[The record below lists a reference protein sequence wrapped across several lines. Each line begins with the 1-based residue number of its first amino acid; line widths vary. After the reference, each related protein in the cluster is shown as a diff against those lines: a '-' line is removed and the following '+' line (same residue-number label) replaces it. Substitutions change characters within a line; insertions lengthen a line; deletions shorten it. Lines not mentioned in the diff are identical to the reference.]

1 MNLLRRILLA
11 ALLAVAPAAACRPP
25 EQPRPA
31 GTAPRKPR
39 VTAFTAAPRDV
50 EYVVEATGTIEAIEE
65 ISIPARVAGIA
76 DRVSFKEGDAVTP
89 STVLAEIDLDRY
101 RLGEERARAEL
112 ERAQAQAEL
121 AETLLANREK
131 LYEEGRR
138 QGKEWVTEEQMVTWR
153 SDARKARAD
162 VQRARVELELARL
175 NHRDARVRP
184 PLAGLIHRKLISTG
198 DYVRP
203 ETVLATMLNVSTL
216 HVRFTVTELE
226 AARLAPGQEV
236 GFTVRTE
243 PGREFRARLFHVSQK
258 ADPVTRAV
266 ECRGEILPPAVGL
279 RPGAFARVRAV
290 TARQPSL
297 VVPERAI
304 LPTERGFLVYE
315 LVEGRAAARPVRLGL
330 RIEGSVE
337 ILEGL
342 RAGARI
348 AADGAASL
356 RDGAE
361 VDIVEGTP

>member
-1 MNLLRRILLA
+1 MKIPPHLALA
-11 ALLAVAPAAACRPP
+11 ALLAAAPAACRPA
-25 EQPRPA
+25 EQPRPSA
-31 GTAPRKPR
+31 AAARKPR
-39 VTAFTAAPRDV
+39 VTAFVVAPREV
-50 EYVVEATGTIEAIEE
+50 EYAIEATGTIEAVEE
-65 ISIPARVAGIA
+65 LSIPARVAGIV
-76 DRVSFKEGDAVTP
+76 DRVAFKEGDAVTP
-89 STVLAEIDLDRY
+89 SSVLAEIEIDRY

-112 ERAQAQAEL
+112 ERAKAQAEL

-138 QGKEWVTEEQMVTWR
+138 QGKEWVTEEQRVTWR

-162 VQRARVELELARL
+162 VERARVELELARL

-184 PLAGLIHRKLISTG
+184 PLAGVIHRKLVATG

-203 ETVLATMLNVSTL
+203 ETVVATMLNMSAL
-216 HVRFTVTELE
+216 HLRFTVTELE

-236 GFTVRTE
+236 GFSVRTE

-266 ECRGEILPPAVGL
+266 ECRGEIAPDGAGL

-290 TARQPSL
+290 TGKQTSL

-315 LVEGRAAARPVRLGL
+315 LADGRAAARPVRLGL
-330 RIEGSVE
+330 RLDGQVE

-348 AADGAASL
+348 ATDGAASL
-356 RDGAE
+356 RDGAD
-361 VDIVEGTP
+361 VDIVEGAP

>member
-1 MNLLRRILLA
+1 MNHLFRAALA
-11 ALLAVAPAAACRPP
+11 ALLAAAPASCRPP

-31 GTAPRKPR
+31 GTAARKPR
-39 VTAFTAAPRDV
+39 VTAVTVAPREV
-50 EYVVEATGTIEAIEE
+50 EYVVEATGTIEAVEE
-65 ISIPARVAGIA
+65 ISIPARVTGIV
-76 DRVSFKEGDAVTP
+76 DRVAFKEGDAVTP
-89 STVLAEIDLDRY
+89 ETVLAEIELDRH

-112 ERAQAQAEL
+112 ERARAQAEL

-138 QGKEWVTEEQMVTWR
+138 QGKEWVTEEQRVTWR

-162 VQRARVELELARL
+162 VERARVELELARL

-184 PLAGLIHRKLISTG
+184 PLAGLINRKLVATG

-203 ETVLATMLNVSTL
+203 ETVVATMLNVSAL
-216 HVRFTVTELE
+216 HLRFTVTELE

-266 ECRGEILPPAVGL
+266 ECRGEVSDGAGL

-290 TARQPSL
+290 TGRQTSL

-315 LVEGRAAARPVRLGL
+315 LADGRAAARPVRLGL
-330 RIEGSVE
+330 RLDGNVE

-361 VDIVEGTP
+361 VEIVEGAP